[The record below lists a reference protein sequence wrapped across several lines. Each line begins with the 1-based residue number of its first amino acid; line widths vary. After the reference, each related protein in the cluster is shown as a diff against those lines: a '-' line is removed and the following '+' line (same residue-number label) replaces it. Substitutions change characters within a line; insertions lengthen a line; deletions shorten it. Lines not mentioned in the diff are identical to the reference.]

1 MKNFVIKH
9 KASLLLFLAVICV
22 QVFIFS
28 FSIRDGETSSAQSS
42 AVVELVGPAVE
53 EILPVVKVEPTPDNV
68 VIFVRKS
75 GHFLEFALLGIVS
88 FLAMG
93 SVWKKGL
100 FAMPAALGLAFLT
113 ACADEFIQSFSPGR
127 ASRFTDV
134 LIDSAGALTGILL
147 AWLLAICIRA
157 IVRSRRARKMAKEQL
172 T

>member
-1 MKNFVIKH
+1 MSAFLRKH
-9 KASLLLFLAVICV
+9 KIPLILFFLVICV
-22 QVFIFS
+22 QIFIFS
-28 FSIRDGETSSAQSS
+28 FSLKDGETSSGQSS
-42 AVVELVGPAVE
+42 AVVEVVGPAVE

-75 GHFLEFALLGIVS
+75 GHFLEFALLGTVS

-100 FAMPAALGLAFLT
+100 FALPSAFAISFLT

-134 LIDSAGALTGILL
+134 LIDSAGALTGMLL
-147 AWLLAICIRA
+147 TWLCVTVIMLVIRKRRKK
-157 IVRSRRARKMAKEQL
+157 RSEL
-172 T
+172 I